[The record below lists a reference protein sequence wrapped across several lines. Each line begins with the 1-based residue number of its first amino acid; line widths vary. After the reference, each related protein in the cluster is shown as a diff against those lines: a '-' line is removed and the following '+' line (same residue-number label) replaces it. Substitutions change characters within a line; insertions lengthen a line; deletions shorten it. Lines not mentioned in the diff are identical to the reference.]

1 MIVLIFR
8 SSILLNEPFRLFRK
22 ATNSEAF
29 ATPSEE
35 TLGIGRREELV
46 ILGVDSAETPAAER
60 GEVVAFLS
68 ATGSAGSG
76 REARGIL
83 VFAVG
88 SAGANELSLYWP
100 WIRIA
105 KTQSTTDKRIFLKG
119 KDTRRD
125 KAGQP
130 LESINRFSS
139 YTPRRMFWRILE
151 SFFPVK
157 TEIMALCKIKSM
169 GEEFDTKLN

>member
-1 MIVLIFR
+1 
-8 SSILLNEPFRLFRK
+8 LFI
-22 ATNSEAF
+22 S
-29 ATPSEE
+29 
-35 TLGIGRREELV
+35 
-46 ILGVDSAETPAAER
+46 GVGSVETPAAER
-60 GEVVAFLS
+60 EAVSALLS
-68 ATGSAGSG
+68 AAGSAGSG
-76 REARGIL
+76 REARSIL

-88 SAGANELSLYWP
+88 SAGANELLLCWP
-100 WIRIA
+100 WIRTA
-105 KTQSTTDKRIFLKG
+105 KTQSTADKRIFFKG

-157 TEIMALCKIKSM
+157 TEIMALFKIKLM